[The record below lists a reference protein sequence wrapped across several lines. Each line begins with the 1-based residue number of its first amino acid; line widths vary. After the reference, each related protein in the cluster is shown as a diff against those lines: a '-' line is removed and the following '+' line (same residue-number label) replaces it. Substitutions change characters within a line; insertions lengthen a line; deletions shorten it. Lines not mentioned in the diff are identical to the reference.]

1 MASSY
6 VLGMSRWLF
15 STNAKDIGTLYL
27 IFAVFSGMIG
37 TAFSVLIRLELA
49 APGVQYLQGD
59 HQLFNVIITAHAIV
73 MIFFMVNVFLISAPP
88 RKGRSPEITQMVFSA
103 PKFAAVRPKAKAIP
117 ETSDSQSPH
126 NYKKYV
132 IKDPLNNRLLIAKYA
147 KNAVGVYIFHSKDRV
162 CYVGS
167 SISLYARVC
176 SYFMPSILAK
186 ADRRVLRYFRK
197 YGFEGVTLT
206 LLVLQPGST
215 SKMAVELEQYCMD
228 LLSPDLNVDLVASST
243 GYHEPMSEYWRNYF
257 RLVRGTKVFIYDLT
271 TSQLIFKSN
280 SIQFL
285 IDFAHLHRAT
295 INYYATTSEV
305 LLRRFLISFEPISEM
320 VNDSLIELHKFVDLL
335 NSSRAENSV
344 LAQPDRKPIFAENV
358 LHPELSKEYAS
369 IADFS
374 RAVKGDRGT
383 IRQYISGQRSG
394 QLYRKQWK
402 FTVLT

>member
-1 MASSY
+1 MAVSWGLS
-6 VLGMSRWLF
+6 MTRWLF

-73 MIFFMVNVFLISAPP
+73 MIFFMVNVFLIS
-88 RKGRSPEITQMVFSA
+88 RSEITQIVCSA
-103 PKFAAVRPKAKAIP
+103 PKFVKAKSIP

-132 IKDPLNNRLLIAKYA
+132 IKDPVNNRPLIAKHA
-147 KNAVGVYIFHSKDRV
+147 KNSVGVYIFHSREGV

-206 LLVLQPGST
+206 LLVMQPGST
-215 SKMAVELEQYCMD
+215 SQMAVELEQYCMD
-228 LLSPDLNVDLVASST
+228 FLSPYLNVDLVASST
-243 GYHEPMSEYWRNYF
+243 GYHEPLSEHWRDYF
-257 RLVRGTKVFIYDLT
+257 RQVRGTKVFIYDLT

-285 IDFAHLHRAT
+285 IDYAHLHRAT
-295 INYYATTSEV
+295 INYYATTGEA
-305 LLRRFLISFEPISEM
+305 LMRRFLISFEPISEM
-320 VNDSLIELHKFVDLL
+320 VKESLMELHMFVDLL
-335 NSSRAENSV
+335 NSNRAENSV
-344 LAQPDRKPIFAENV
+344 LAQPDRKPIFAENL

-402 FTVLT
+402 FTVLI

>member
-1 MASSY
+1 MT
-6 VLGMSRWLF
+6 RWLF

-27 IFAVFSGMIG
+27 VFAIFSGMVG
-37 TAFSVLIRLELA
+37 TAFSVIIRLELA

-59 HQLFNVIITAHAIV
+59 HQLFNVIITAHAFV
-73 MIFFMVNVFLISAPP
+73 MIFFMVNAFLIS
-88 RKGRSPEITQMVFSA
+88 RNESTQIIYSG
-103 PKFAAVRPKAKAIP
+103 PKFLKAKAIP
-117 ETSDSQSPH
+117 ETSDSHSAH

-132 IKDPLNNRLLIAKYA
+132 IKDPVNNRHIIAKHG
-147 KNAVGVYIFHSKDRV
+147 KNAVGVYIFHSNEGV

-206 LLVLQPGST
+206 LLVMQQGS
-215 SKMAVELEQYCMD
+215 SSQMAVELEQYCMD

-271 TSQLIFKSN
+271 SSQLILKSN

-285 IDFAHLHRAT
+285 IDYAHLHRAT
-295 INYYATTSEV
+295 INYYATTAEV

-320 VNDSLIELHKFVDLL
+320 VNESLMELHKFVDLL
-335 NSSRAENSV
+335 NSHRADNSV

-369 IADFS
+369 IAEFS